1 MEQEILAG
9 LKKRKN
15 KLLKKLAIVLSDID
29 EVTEDIIN
37 KRPEPRLKIVKKS
50 E

>member
-37 KRPEPRLKIVKKS
+37 KRQYARHIT
-50 E
+50 